1 MGLTPES
8 ADRAGYTAIHA
19 AASYGHLPLLRF
31 LIQDR
36 HGDINVQDLE
46 GDTPLHMCE
55 LVEVAREM
63 IEELGADVTVKN
75 HEGLTA
81 AEAVREEGD
90 CDDLADYLE
99 SVTPGVVSSTVDN
112 SALAYTEFRDEDEEG
127 SEWDTAE
134 EDGEDGEGR
143 QLPRNAAER
152 IDELLRLEE
161 EDGVNRDEE
170 LRRVVSEVIMGQIRQ
185 GRLNR
190 GNQGGSQGDRG
201 NGL

>member
-1 MGLTPES
+1 LTPEA

-31 LIQDR
+31 LIKDR
-36 HGDINVQDLE
+36 NGDINVKDLE

-63 IEELGADVTVKN
+63 IEELGANVSLKN
-75 HEGLTA
+75 NEGLTA

-90 CDDLADYLE
+90 FDDLADYLE
-99 SVTPGVVSSTVDN
+99 SVTPDVVRSNVDN
-112 SALAYTEFRDEDEEG
+112 SALAYTEFRDEDGDGWDTEEDSDGEEG
-127 SEWDTAE
+127 QAP
-134 EDGEDGEGR
+134 
-143 QLPRNAAER
+143 PRDAAER

-170 LRRVVSEVIMGQIRQ
+170 LREIVSEVVMGQIRQ
-185 GRLNR
+185 GRLGR
-190 GNQGGSQGDRG
+190 GGNQGGPPPRG
-201 NGL
+201 NGS